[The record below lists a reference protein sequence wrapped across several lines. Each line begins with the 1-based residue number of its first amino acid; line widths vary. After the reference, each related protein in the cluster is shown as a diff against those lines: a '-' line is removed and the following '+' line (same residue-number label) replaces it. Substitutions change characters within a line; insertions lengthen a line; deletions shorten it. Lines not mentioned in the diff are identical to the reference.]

1 MAVMLGFV
9 KEEELF
15 EVGTLGSLG
24 CHGLADQVVV
34 PLQGVV
40 VHLEGLEFEALEIDG
55 LALEVDELPI
65 GGGHFPQLTQLEVRV
80 NVDQL
85 QVLLGVQQD

>member
-1 MAVMLGFV
+1 MLRFV
-9 KEEELF
+9 HEEKLF
-15 EVGTLGSLG
+15 KVGSLGSFG

-40 VHLEGLEFEALEIDG
+40 IHLEGLEFEALEVDG
-55 LALEVDELPI
+55 LALEVNELPI
-65 GGGHFPQLTQLEVRV
+65 SGCHFPQLTQLEVRV

-85 QVLLGVQQD
+85 QVLLGVQQA

>member
-1 MAVMLGFV
+1 MVCFV
-9 KEEELF
+9 NEEELF

-40 VHLEGLEFEALEIDG
+40 IHLEGLEFEALEVDG
-55 LALEVDELPI
+55 LALEVNELPI
-65 GGGHFPQLTQLEVRV
+65 SGCHFPQLTQLEVRV

-85 QVLLGVQQD
+85 QVVLRVQQD

>member
-1 MAVMLGFV
+1 L
-9 KEEELF
+9 
-15 EVGTLGSLG
+15 
-24 CHGLADQVVV
+24 VV

-40 VHLEGLEFEALEIDG
+40 VHLEGLEFEALKIDG

-65 GGGHFPQLTQLEVRV
+65 GCGHFPQLTQLEVRV

-85 QVLLGVQQD
+85 QVVLRVQQD